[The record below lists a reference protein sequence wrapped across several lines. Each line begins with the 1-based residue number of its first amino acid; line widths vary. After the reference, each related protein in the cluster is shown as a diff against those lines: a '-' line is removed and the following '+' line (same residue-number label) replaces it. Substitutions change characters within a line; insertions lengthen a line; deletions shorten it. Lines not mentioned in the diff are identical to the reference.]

1 MKLKSRLVPVG
12 MIVTIVLLV
21 ASCTAKNSAPASK
34 AAAGGAAASAQAASV
49 PFRTETHDNVTFQWR
64 VNRGGTMDCT
74 LSAPTTGW
82 VAVGWGHDGVIKGS
96 EIIVGYVKDGQAT
109 IVDTFGDAP
118 SHAKLVTDLGND
130 DIISNK
136 SGSVENGTTKLEF
149 TLQMHAIGDYHD
161 PLNSGQTYEF
171 IFLHGPNGAQDLSS
185 FPGTNKPVAVEV
197 VL

>member
-1 MKLKSRLVPVG
+1 MKLKSCLVAAG
-12 MIVTIVLLV
+12 LIATITLLV
-21 ASCTAKNSAPASK
+21 ASCTAKSSAPASQ
-34 AAAGGAAASAQAASV
+34 AAAGGAASAQAAPA
-49 PFRTETHDNVTFQWR
+49 PFRSETHDNVTFQWR

-82 VAVGWGHDGVIKGS
+82 VAVGWGHDAVVKGS

-136 SGSVENGTTKLEF
+136 SGSVENGTTKLQF

-185 FPGTNKPVAVEV
+185 FPGTNKPATVEV